1 MKRRTLSQPSKRR
14 PPQTR
19 GAAPAAQ
26 GAPSPNPKVVCG
38 RTVVEVTAGQLAG
51 LRGVVLATSPQRWS
65 IQLEA
70 TAHGVMLSIDPKWLQ
85 IVASDSA

>member
-1 MKRRTLSQPSKRR
+1 MRV
-14 PPQTR
+14 
-19 GAAPAAQ
+19 AAPTAQ
-26 GAPSPNPKVVCG
+26 GSRAPNQKVIPG

-51 LRGVVLATSPQRWS
+51 LRGVVLATSAQRWS

-85 IVASDSA
+85 IIASDSA

>member
-14 PPQTR
+14 SPTTQ
-19 GAAPAAQ
+19 GSAPTAQ
-26 GAPSPNPKVVCG
+26 STQSPNQTVIPG

-51 LRGVVLATSPQRWS
+51 LRGVVLATSSERWS

-85 IVASDSA
+85 IVASESP